1 MNWNKLLPY
10 APAIIALLQGI
21 VKTSNKSKWN
31 ILKIHE
37 TEITEF
43 FESIGIE
50 VIVRDENGYA
60 YLSQPDNSELSY
72 EDKVIIKEKTG
83 LVQLDRLIRR
93 ESLSDEQALLCIL
106 LREKLEEEE
115 IITKFDIFSLLRN
128 FYQEG
133 LNQVKQNTDF
143 NKSIN
148 KLCEFNFLTIMKDNK
163 EDDRD
168 MVYKIEKLIK
178 DKINIDKIEEIKQ
191 KFIEKFQ
198 S

>member
-1 MNWNKLLPY
+1 MNWINLLPY

-21 VKTSNKSKWN
+21 VKTSNKNKWD
-31 ILKIHE
+31 ILKKYE
-37 TEITEF
+37 TEVTDF

-50 VIVRDENGYA
+50 VVVRDENGYA

-72 EDKVIIKEKTG
+72 EDKLIIKEKTG

-93 ESLSDEQALLCIL
+93 ESLSDEQALLCVL

-115 IITKFDIFSLLRN
+115 IITKFDIFVLLKN

-133 LNQVKQNTDF
+133 LNQERQVSDF
-143 NKSIN
+143 NKIIN
-148 KLCEFNFLTIMKDNK
+148 KLCEFNFLTILKENR
-163 EDDRD
+163 EDDKD
-168 MVYKIEKLIK
+168 MVYKIEKIIK

-191 KFIEKFQ
+191 KFTEKFYA
-198 S
+198 